1 MANPTETLT
10 NCLQQKVTVFS
21 DDHISKH
28 IRKYGL
34 HERQKLEVFN
44 AILSRYA
51 EPVVL
56 DIGANILCRAALDD
70 EFADAS
76 GKYYDNDAGRFAPP
90 NTAAGDAA
98 HCAAV
103 MQGIE
108 EILAGV

>member
-1 MANPTETLT
+1 MLTKKEGDFNYFLTL
-10 NCLQQKVTVFS
+10 
-21 DDHISKH
+21 
-28 IRKYGL
+28 
-34 HERQKLEVFN
+34 LE
-44 AILSRYA
+44 A
-51 EPVVL
+51 EDWVL